1 MSPGAVVMAR
11 PQPCYRWATKHER
24 LTAVVV
30 ERFPGESAIES
41 FEAQARDV
49 EEPQPFALV
58 ADESERLVSTIV
70 QGDVDSVIA
79 EMLEQFVCGSG
90 VSGCWPSTLVDAT

>member
-1 MSPGAVVMAR
+1 MVCASVRESPLALAR
-11 PQPCYRWATKHER
+11 AERLPTGHEDV

-30 ERFPGESAIES
+30 ERFPSESAIQS

-49 EEPQPFALV
+49 EEPQPFVLGCPP
-58 ADESERLVSTIV
+58 ERTGSTIV

-79 EMLEQFVCGSG
+79 DAVIVRVRQRRVGMLAVYG
-90 VSGCWPSTLVDAT
+90 GC